1 MYIQFTGFQ
10 AVMNSRIYSFQVLDP
25 TREPREFTVS
35 IHSDTN
41 LWAKLKLQ
49 DGPGICFERLEQE
62 LGRETADCCA
72 ELNLR
77 ISEEDIRAYLAHHY
91 PPEKTHGHK
100 DLPELSTEHLTAP
113 VIAPAPVA
121 VPALRGYSGR
131 WSV

>member
-1 MYIQFTGFQ
+1 
-10 AVMNSRIYSFQVLDP
+10 MNSRIYSFQVLDP
-25 TREPREFTVS
+25 ARESREFTVS

-62 LGRETADCCA
+62 LGRESTDCCA

-77 ISEEDIRAYLAHHY
+77 ISEEDIRAYFAHHY
-91 PPEKTHGHK
+91 PPEKSHGHK
-100 DLPELSTEHLTAP
+100 DSTDLSSEPLTVPA
-113 VIAPAPVA
+113 IAPAPMA
-121 VPALRGYSGR
+121 VPTLRGYNGR

>member
-1 MYIQFTGFQ
+1 MYIQYTGFK
-10 AVMNSRIYSFQVLDP
+10 AVINSRVYSFQVRDP
-25 TREPREFTVS
+25 AGKPRECTVS

-49 DGPGICFERLEQE
+49 DGPGICFEHLEQE
-62 LGRETADCCA
+62 LGRETAAGCA

-100 DLPELSTEHLTAP
+100 DLLEVPTEPLTAP
-113 VIAPAPVA
+113 AIAPAPVA
-121 VPALRGYSGR
+121 VPALRGYNGR
-131 WSV
+131 WGL